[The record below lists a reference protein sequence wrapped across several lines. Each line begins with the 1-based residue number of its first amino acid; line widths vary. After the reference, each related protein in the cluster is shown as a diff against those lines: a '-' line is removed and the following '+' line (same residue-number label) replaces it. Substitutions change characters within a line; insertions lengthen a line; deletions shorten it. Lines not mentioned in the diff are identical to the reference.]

1 MTAITHNAPQIAA
14 KYRSAAAAIKAAVSS
29 ELIDLVG
36 EVAARMR
43 VLAPKDLSVL
53 TNSVRQVKRGPFEWF
68 VEPTADY
75 ALWVE
80 KGRRPGKGLPLFAP
94 GLPIVEWLRRRM
106 VGAAVVADPKF
117 RKARSGSKR
126 ALAFEDELETRYLA
140 FSRHVKAHGLK
151 AHPFVKPTADEFRA
165 VVPSRLVAAVHRG
178 AQAFKGQSS

>member
-1 MTAITHNAPQIAA
+1 VSISHNAPAIAT

-29 ELIDLVG
+29 ELTDLVG

-43 VLAPKDLSVL
+43 IKAPKDLTVL
-53 TNSVRQVKRGPFEWF
+53 TNSVKQTKLGPFEWF

-80 KGRRPGKGLPLFAP
+80 KGRKPGRGLPLFAA
-94 GLPIVEWLRRRM
+94 GLPVVEWLRRRL
-106 VGAAVVADPKF
+106 VGAALAENPKF
-117 RKARSGSKR
+117 RKARKGSKR
-126 ALAFEDELETRYLA
+126 EQLFEEALKVRYLA

-151 AHPFVKPTADEFRA
+151 AHPFVKPTANEFRS

-178 AQAFKGQSS
+178 AAAFKGQTS